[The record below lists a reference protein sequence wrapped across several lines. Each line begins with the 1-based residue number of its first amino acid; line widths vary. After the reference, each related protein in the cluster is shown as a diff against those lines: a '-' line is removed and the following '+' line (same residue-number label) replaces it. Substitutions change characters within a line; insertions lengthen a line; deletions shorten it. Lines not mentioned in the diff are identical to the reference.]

1 MKKAIFCALLPLLVQ
16 GFQAAWA
23 EEGSAVRKR
32 AADEEEA
39 APQLATVVVQGRR
52 ETPALQMQVETR
64 SARQPLQSADAAR
77 FLTRM
82 PGFAALRKGGGNS
95 EAVLRGM
102 SGSRLGILAD
112 GVELYGSCWQRMD
125 SPLSYIYPDAYEQ
138 VTLIKGPQSVSHG
151 AGMSAGVVEF
161 KRRRPVFEQPGI
173 RFDGAALAGS
183 FGRNDQM
190 AEVLAGHAQWYGRVG
205 ATRSESQSY
214 KEGAGLRVHSA
225 WRRWSGDAALGW
237 TPDARTLL
245 ELAGGASDGQ
255 ADYADR
261 HSDATRLHRAWWKL
275 KLEKQAVSP
284 WVKRIDA
291 FIHHSHADHVMD
303 NYSMRT
309 IHPSW
314 EGILMVMNPQNK
326 LDQGRL
332 SVDLEPAKN
341 VIWTLGLDRQR
352 VRTFNRMAMFYPSLV
367 GIPGLP
373 PDVVERNTTDYR
385 RIELQKYHDVTKTG
399 AFTELLWPLD
409 AANTQRLAGGARL
422 DRVEMEMPSVKAASR
437 RTLRSGFVRYE
448 RDVPQWG
455 SFYAGLGH
463 SQRFPDYWEY
473 MWINERVGGA
483 SYASLRPERLTQ
495 LDAGFA
501 MQRGRWSAQVS
512 GFYGRSRDY
521 LLFHWRPAI
530 FVENIDARQFG
541 LEAQAHA
548 QITPAWSA
556 RASLAWVRGFNLT
569 RHTSL
574 PQRPPLTATLEARY
588 AQGGLSAGVKLLAAM
603 RQKHIDYG
611 TGGVDGF
618 DQGPTPGHAT
628 VSLDASWQI
637 QRGLTFSA
645 GIDNLFNRQYS
656 EHLSAGAAPGTPRS
670 LVEPLSRL
678 NEPGRAFWLRVSY
691 RY

>member
-52 ETPALQMQVETR
+52 ETPALQTQVETR

-214 KEGAGLRVHSA
+214 KDGAGLRVHSA

-261 HSDATRLHRAWWKL
+261 T
-275 KLEKQAVSP
+275 
-284 WVKRIDA
+284 
-291 FIHHSHADHVMD
+291 
-303 NYSMRT
+303 
-309 IHPSW
+309 
-314 EGILMVMNPQNK
+314 
-326 LDQGRL
+326 
-332 SVDLEPAKN
+332 
-341 VIWTLGLDRQR
+341 
-352 VRTFNRMAMFYPSLV
+352 
-367 GIPGLP
+367 
-373 PDVVERNTTDYR
+373 
-385 RIELQKYHDVTKTG
+385 
-399 AFTELLWPLD
+399 
-409 AANTQRLAGGARL
+409 
-422 DRVEMEMPSVKAASR
+422 
-437 RTLRSGFVRYE
+437 
-448 RDVPQWG
+448 
-455 SFYAGLGH
+455 
-463 SQRFPDYWEY
+463 
-473 MWINERVGGA
+473 
-483 SYASLRPERLTQ
+483 
-495 LDAGFA
+495 
-501 MQRGRWSAQVS
+501 
-512 GFYGRSRDY
+512 
-521 LLFHWRPAI
+521 
-530 FVENIDARQFG
+530 
-541 LEAQAHA
+541 
-548 QITPAWSA
+548 
-556 RASLAWVRGFNLT
+556 
-569 RHTSL
+569 
-574 PQRPPLTATLEARY
+574 
-588 AQGGLSAGVKLLAAM
+588 
-603 RQKHIDYG
+603 
-611 TGGVDGF
+611 
-618 DQGPTPGHAT
+618 PTPRACT
-628 VSLDASWQI
+628 
-637 QRGLTFSA
+637 
-645 GIDNLFNRQYS
+645 
-656 EHLSAGAAPGTPRS
+656 APGGS
-670 LVEPLSRL
+670 
-678 NEPGRAFWLRVSY
+678 
-691 RY
+691 